1 MQRIFTKNGR
11 KAVLPLSRGA
21 QFSSSG
27 PKPNPF
33 ESVRTSLGANSFY
46 KLPALG
52 DSRLGKYPL
61 KMTTN

>member
-1 MQRIFTKNGR
+1 MQRIFSNNGR
-11 KAVLPLSRGA
+11 KAVVPLSRGA

-33 ESVRTSLGANSFY
+33 EGVRTSLGANSFY

-52 DSRLGKYPL
+52 DARLGKCPSQL
-61 KMTTN
+61 TM